1 MNCESEN
8 KEKSLKGV
16 FHLKLTIRTKL
27 LGSFLGIVALLL
39 LISGLSIV
47 KMGQMNSNSVEMRSY
62 NFPALVQM
70 ENIRT
75 DLYKLRG
82 DLMKII
88 LETRTA
94 EFSKIQTAIQEDQAK
109 LATSIKSY
117 GALDLNEDQRSSLE
131 IIKQSVEKYNAIVPD
146 VVDMG
151 MRNDNVNAYQTMLDS
166 VADLQKAQDTANLAA
181 ENVITGANNTIEASV
196 DSYNSGR
203 TTILIFAF
211 LATAIAIA
219 LALII
224 SQGIVGP
231 VSKLLAVMMKMAG
244 GDLRDQV
251 TIKSR
256 DEFSKLAAATNEM
269 ISNLKKLIG
278 NTAESAQNV
287 AASSEEI
294 SATTEQIASG
304 SQSQAQA
311 AQNINQLIQDL
322 LRGIDEVAK
331 NAEQVS
337 ELSILTRQGAEE
349 GSNAVRNSSL
359 GMNNLSEKMELLE
372 QDSQKIGEIIEVI
385 DEIAEQTNLLAL
397 NAAIEAARAGE
408 QGRGFA
414 VVADEVRKLAERSS
428 EATKQIA
435 SIIRG
440 MQKNT
445 VLSVQAVS
453 EVSVLSDRTEVL
465 INGIVSR
472 VNETNQQIA
481 GIAAACEE
489 QAAQTSEVLVSI
501 GTVAAGSQQSA
512 AAAQETAASSQML
525 ATLADELNGAVAA
538 FKL

>member
-1 MNCESEN
+1 M
-8 KEKSLKGV
+8 
-16 FHLKLTIRTKL
+16 
-27 LGSFLGIVALLL
+27 
-39 LISGLSIV
+39 
-47 KMGQMNSNSVEMRSY
+47 
-62 NFPALVQM
+62 
-70 ENIRT
+70 
-75 DLYKLRG
+75 
-82 DLMKII
+82 
-88 LETRTA
+88 
-94 EFSKIQTAIQEDQAK
+94 
-109 LATSIKSY
+109 
-117 GALDLNEDQRSSLE
+117 
-131 IIKQSVEKYNAIVPD
+131 
-146 VVDMG
+146 
-151 MRNDNVNAYQTMLDS
+151 
-166 VADLQKAQDTANLAA
+166 
-181 ENVITGANNTIEASV
+181 
-196 DSYNSGR
+196 
-203 TTILIFAF
+203 
-211 LATAIAIA
+211 
-219 LALII
+219 
-224 SQGIVGP
+224 
-231 VSKLLAVMMKMAG
+231 
-244 GDLRDQV
+244 
-251 TIKSR
+251 
-256 DEFSKLAAATNEM
+256 
-269 ISNLKKLIG
+269 
-278 NTAESAQNV
+278 

>member
-1 MNCESEN
+1 M
-8 KEKSLKGV
+8 
-16 FHLKLTIRTKL
+16 KLTIRTKL

-269 ISNLKKLIG
+269 ISNLK
-278 NTAESAQNV
+278 N
-287 AASSEEI
+287 
-294 SATTEQIASG
+294 
-304 SQSQAQA
+304 
-311 AQNINQLIQDL
+311 
-322 LRGIDEVAK
+322 
-331 NAEQVS
+331 
-337 ELSILTRQGAEE
+337 
-349 GSNAVRNSSL
+349 
-359 GMNNLSEKMELLE
+359 
-372 QDSQKIGEIIEVI
+372 
-385 DEIAEQTNLLAL
+385 
-397 NAAIEAARAGE
+397 
-408 QGRGFA
+408 
-414 VVADEVRKLAERSS
+414 
-428 EATKQIA
+428 
-435 SIIRG
+435 
-440 MQKNT
+440 
-445 VLSVQAVS
+445 
-453 EVSVLSDRTEVL
+453 
-465 INGIVSR
+465 
-472 VNETNQQIA
+472 
-481 GIAAACEE
+481 
-489 QAAQTSEVLVSI
+489 
-501 GTVAAGSQQSA
+501 
-512 AAAQETAASSQML
+512 
-525 ATLADELNGAVAA
+525 
-538 FKL
+538 

>member
-1 MNCESEN
+1 MQFAI
-8 KEKSLKGV
+8 KEKLLKGV
-16 FHLKLTIRTKL
+16 FHLKLNIRTKL
-27 LGSFLGIVALLL
+27 LGSFLVIVVLLL
-39 LISGLSIV
+39 LISGLSII
-47 KMGQMNSNSVEMRSY
+47 KLGQMNSNSVEMRNY
-62 NFPALVQM
+62 NFPALVKMASIQ
-70 ENIRT
+70 T

-82 DLMKII
+82 DLMKIV
-88 LETRTA
+88 LETRTS
-94 EFSKIQTAIQEDQAK
+94 EFIAIRAAIQEDQDIIA
-109 LATSIKSY
+109 ANIKSY
-117 GALDLNEDQRSSLE
+117 GELALNADQKSSLE
-131 IIKQSVEKYNAIVPD
+131 IIKQSVEKYNAVVPD
-146 VVDMG
+146 IIELG
-151 MRNDNVNAYQTMLDS
+151 MKNDNVNAYQIMLGS
-166 VADLQKAQDTANLAA
+166 VADMQMAQDTTDREG
-181 ENVITGANNTIEASV
+181 ENVVKGANNKIEDSV
-196 DSYNSGR
+196 NSYNSGKI
-203 TTILIFAF
+203 TILIFAF
-211 LATAIAIA
+211 LATAIAIT

-231 VSKLLAVMMKMAG
+231 VSKLLAVLMKMAD
-244 GDLRDQV
+244 GDLRDQIA
-251 TIKSR
+251 IKGR
-256 DEFSKLAAATNEM
+256 DEFGKLAAAANKM
-269 ISNLKKLIG
+269 ISNLRELIG

-294 SATTEQIASG
+294 SATTEQIAGG

-311 AQNINQLIQDL
+311 AQNINQLVQDL
-322 LRGIDEVAK
+322 LRGIDEVAQ

-337 ELSILTRQGAEE
+337 ELSVLTRQGAEK
-349 GSNAVRNSSL
+349 GSAAVRNSSL
-359 GMNNLSEKMELLE
+359 GMNNLSEKMGLLE

-435 SIIRG
+435 YIIRG

-453 EVSVLSDRTEVL
+453 EVSALSDQTEEL
-465 INGIVSR
+465 IQGIVCR
-472 VNETNQQIA
+472 VNETTQQIT

-501 GTVAAGSQQSA
+501 GAVAAGSQQSA

>member
-1 MNCESEN
+1 M
-8 KEKSLKGV
+8 
-16 FHLKLTIRTKL
+16 L
-27 LGSFLGIVALLL
+27 LV
-39 LISGLSIV
+39 ISGLSIV
-47 KMGQMNSNSVEMRSY
+47 KMEQMNSNSVEMRNY
-62 NFPALVQM
+62 NLPTLVNM
-70 ENIRT
+70 ESIQTN
-75 DLYKLRG
+75 LYKLRG
-82 DLMKII
+82 DLMKIV
-88 LETRTA
+88 LETRVA
-94 EFSKIQTAIQEDQAK
+94 EFSEIRAAIQEDQDNIASTIK
-109 LATSIKSY
+109 AYAELALS
-117 GALDLNEDQRSSLE
+117 ADQKSSLE

-146 VVDMG
+146 VIEMG
-151 MRNDNVNAYQTMLDS
+151 TKNDNVNAYQTMLDS
-166 VADLQKAQDTANLAA
+166 VPDLQLALDTANLA
-181 ENVITGANNTIEASV
+181 VKDVVTGANNTIEATES
-196 DSYNSGR
+196 SYNSGR

-211 LATAIAIA
+211 LAAAIAVT
-219 LALII
+219 LALMI

-231 VSKLLAVMMKMAG
+231 VSKLLAVMMKMAD
-244 GDLRDQV
+244 GDLREQIS
-251 TIKSR
+251 IKSR
-256 DEFSKLAAATNEM
+256 DEFSKLAAAANEM
-269 ISNLKKLIG
+269 ISNLRGLIG
-278 NTAESAQNV
+278 NTAESAQNL

-294 SATTEQIASG
+294 SATTEQIAGG

-311 AQNINQLIQDL
+311 AQNINHLIQDL
-322 LRGIDEVAK
+322 LRGIDEVAR

-337 ELSILTRQGAEE
+337 ELSMLTRQGAEE
-349 GSNAVRNSSL
+349 GSIAVRNSSL

-435 SIIRG
+435 YIIRG

-445 VLSVQAVS
+445 VLSVQAVN
-453 EVSVLSDRTEVL
+453 EVSALSDQTEGL
-465 INGIVSR
+465 IQGIASR
-472 VNETNQQIA
+472 VNETTQQIT

-501 GTVAAGSQQSA
+501 GAVAAGSQQSA

>member
-1 MNCESEN
+1 M
-8 KEKSLKGV
+8 
-16 FHLKLTIRTKL
+16 KLTIRTKL

>member
-1 MNCESEN
+1 
-8 KEKSLKGV
+8 
-16 FHLKLTIRTKL
+16 
-27 LGSFLGIVALLL
+27 
-39 LISGLSIV
+39 
-47 KMGQMNSNSVEMRSY
+47 MRSY
-62 NFPALVQM
+62 NFPALVHM

-94 EFSKIQTAIQEDQAK
+94 EFSKIQTAIQEDQDK
-109 LATSIKSY
+109 LATNIKAY
-117 GALDLNEDQRSSLE
+117 GELALNADQRTSLE
-131 IIKQSVEKYNAIVPD
+131 TIKQSVDNYYEVVPEVVEKGIQ
-146 VVDMG
+146 
-151 MRNDNVNAYQTMLDS
+151 NDNEAGYQIMLGA
-166 VADLQKAQDTANLAA
+166 VTDLQKAQDTANLAV
-181 ENVITGANNTIEASV
+181 ENVINGANENIEANV
-196 DSYNSGR
+196 NSYNSGR
-203 TTILIFAF
+203 ITILIFAF

-219 LALII
+219 LAFII

-231 VSKLLAVMMKMAG
+231 VSKLLTVMMKMAG

-256 DEFSKLAAATNEM
+256 DEFGKLAGAANEM
-269 ISNLKKLIG
+269 LTSLRKLIG

-294 SATTEQIASG
+294 SATTEQIAGG

-322 LRGIDEVAK
+322 LRGIDEVAR

-337 ELSILTRQGAEE
+337 ELSMLTRQGAEE
-349 GSNAVRNSSL
+349 GSIAVRNSSL

-453 EVSVLSDRTEVL
+453 EVSALSDQTEGL
-465 INGIVSR
+465 IKGIVSR
-472 VNETNQQIA
+472 VNETTQQIT

-501 GTVAAGSQQSA
+501 GAVAAGSQQSA